1 MEHDWKRVERGQ
13 NNIVGKKQVD
23 ALKQDDK

>member
-13 NNIVGKKQVD
+13 NNIVGKKQVNV
-23 ALKQDDK
+23 LKQDDK